1 VALVETAPEKGTVR
15 IVAIDAADR
24 DDVVAVYRSP
34 SGELV
39 APTGGLF
46 VRLAEGARA
55 DERRAELAALGLAI
69 VKVPSYA
76 PHSAYVRAKSGDIAE
91 ALGLVGKVAAL
102 PAVAGVEVEM
112 HRVAQRK

>member
-1 VALVETAPEKGTVR
+1 VALAETAPEKGTLR
-15 IVAIDAADR
+15 IVAIGEAR
-24 DDVVAVYRSP
+24 GGDVVAVYRSP